1 MKFDRL
7 SGITG
12 RTIVFRS
19 PETSGMLHPLHISI
33 SFPSTIS
40 ISSKCNT
47 ALRNEQH
54 THIHIYTSVAVSRFP
69 NIDSIYPRIYPR
81 FSLLLLLPQRFLS
94 TYLGHACIEFLG
106 QSCILVFP
114 LDSRISGDRDNWF
127 SFHDRKHVWIPNAAI
142 KSTEAE
148 SFRGN

>member
-1 MKFDRL
+1 MFIIRRIRSHSLSQVSIDPERNYELIHLWRWRMKFDRL

-54 THIHIYTSVAVSRFP
+54 THTHTRALLYRCP
-69 NIDSIYPRIYPR
+69 NIDSIYLRISP
-81 FSLLLLLPQRFLS
+81 FLS
-94 TYLGHACIEFLG
+94 FPATIFIHVSLGYACIEFLG
-106 QSCILVFP
+106 QSCILVYP
-114 LDSRISGDRDNWF
+114 WIVDKRRSR
-127 SFHDRKHVWIPNAAI
+127 
-142 KSTEAE
+142 
-148 SFRGN
+148 